1 MSSIDPA
8 RAASLV
14 IGNSIAELAKVT
26 ELVDRF
32 GKAHGIPQA
41 IINDLNLCLD
51 ELLSNAI
58 SYGYED
64 QQPHRI
70 VVNLAIK
77 NNFLIAAIEDD
88 GKPFD
93 PWNDAPAPP
102 SGTLQSRKL
111 GGLGVQFVKTL
122 MDKVSYVRAGQK
134 NVVRIAKQLPD
145 GGVDGD
151 R

>member
-1 MSSIDPA
+1 MRSTVPV

-14 IGNSIAELAKVT
+14 IGNDIAELAKVT

-32 GKAHGIPQA
+32 GMANRIPQA
-41 IINDLNLCLD
+41 VTNDLNLCLD
-51 ELLSNAI
+51 EILNNAI

-64 QQPHRI
+64 QQLHRI
-70 VVNLAIK
+70 VINLQIK
-77 NNFLIAAIEDD
+77 DNFLIADIEDD
-88 GKPFD
+88 GIPFD

-102 SGTLQSRKL
+102 RGTLQSRKL

-122 MDKVSYVRAGQK
+122 MDEVSYVRVRQK
-134 NVVRIAKQLPD
+134 NVVRIAKRLTD